1 MTQNDFQKY
10 VPVLNQKPFS
20 LYPAPEVAPSQAAE
34 WYERKFTYVT
44 DSETHVTIKDA
55 ASQKI
60 YQIPLVLIEF
70 ANPGLLRLTRQ
81 VKPYNGDFV

>member
-1 MTQNDFQKY
+1 MTQDEFQKY
-10 VPVLNQKPFS
+10 IGVLDQKPFS
-20 LYPAPEVAPSQAAE
+20 LYPSPQVPESQAQE
-34 WYERKFTYVT
+34 WYARKYVYVS
-44 DSETHVTIKDA
+44 DSLTHVTIKDA
-55 ASQKI
+55 ASQKT